1 MLKNEQIINSLTNL
15 IHSTNV
21 FNADCEIIEFML
33 DNAEINIPDKNRY
46 FVNTSTEEITTLIK
60 NIRAEKFRK
69 EIAENKYSEGE
80 EVLAYTGLYDFG
92 HTSTEWNSIISLG
105 IYGIRKRIEKYELLN
120 PKNKSFYSGL
130 IKVYDAILRYMV
142 RASEEATKHGKHEM
156 SEGLKN
162 LTKRAPETLFEALQT
177 SMIYYTMQQMFDGS
191 ILRTLG
197 RLDSILYPFYMK
209 ETKKTA
215 YDLIYDYFAEFDRH
229 EITANIPFALGGT
242 DSNGNSN
249 INELSYLLLDVYAKS
264 QFPNIKLHI
273 LCSKNTP
280 DSILKNAFESIRN
293 GNNSIVFMSDE
304 KVIESL
310 EKLGE
315 DHEDAVDYHVVGCY
329 ECGGNGEITSSC
341 NARVNIPKALEL
353 ALNNGKDI
361 LTDKV
366 IGLETGHVFNSYED
380 LYTAFLKQL
389 RHLCS
394 CAIELTN
401 IWESHYKEIHSAP
414 IYSATYTSSLE
425 NGRDIY
431 TQNGAKYNNSSV
443 NALGLATAV
452 DSLIAIK
459 KIVFENRE
467 KTFDE
472 FVQILKNNWDNEQQ
486 LRLYIKNKLPK
497 FGQNNPFAD
506 NTAKNITKFLANNI
520 NGIPNTRG
528 GVYRLGLFSIDW
540 RWEFGKKT
548 AASAD
553 GRFAGD
559 PISQNTSATFGAD
572 INGITSHL
580 LSVASIDASDTPNG
594 SIVDIDLHS
603 TAVKGDTGLQTL
615 LSTLRTYF
623 SLGGFAVHYNVL
635 DTNILKEAKLNPE
648 KHPNLQVRLCGWN
661 ARFASLTEKEQDEF
675 IKRSEI

>member
-1 MLKNEQIINSLTNL
+1 MKNEQIIKILTTQ
-15 IHSTNV
+15 IHSNHT
-21 FNADCEIIEFML
+21 FKADCKIIEFML

-46 FVNTSTEEITTLIK
+46 FANSDTEEITALIK
-60 NIRAEKFRK
+60 NVRAEKFRN
-69 EIAENKYSEGE
+69 EIAESEFCDGE
-80 EVLAYTGLYDFG
+80 DVLAYTGLYDFG
-92 HTSTEWNSIISLG
+92 HTNAEWNSIITLG
-105 IYGIRKRIEKYELLN
+105 IYGIRKRIEKYALLN
-120 PKNKSFYSGL
+120 PESKSFYSGL
-130 IKVYDAILRYMV
+130 IKVYDAVLRYMIRV
-142 RASEEATKHGKHEM
+142 SEEAGRLGKHEM

-162 LTKRAPETLFEALQT
+162 LTKRAPQTLFEALQT
-177 SMIYYTMQQMFDGS
+177 SMIYYSLQQMFDGT

-197 RLDSILYPFYMK
+197 RLDSLLYPYYIK
-209 ETKKTA
+209 EDKKTA
-215 YDLIYDYFAEFDRH
+215 YNLIYDYFAEFDRL

-242 DSNGNSN
+242 DHNGNSN
-249 INELSYLLLDVYAKS
+249 INMLSYVLLDIYAKS
-264 QFPNIKLHI
+264 QFPNIKLHM

-280 DSILKNAFESIRN
+280 DDIIKNAFESIRN
-293 GNNSIVFMSDE
+293 GNNSIVFLSNE

-315 DHEDAVDYHVVGCY
+315 DHKDAIDYHVVGCY

-353 ALNNGKDI
+353 ALNNGKDM
-361 LTDKV
+361 LTDKM
-366 IGLETGHVFNSYED
+366 IGPETGHIFNTYED
-380 LYTAFLKQL
+380 FYTAFLTQL

-394 CAIELTN
+394 CAIKLTN
-401 IWESHYKEIHSAP
+401 IWESHYKEIHSSP
-414 IYSATYTSSLE
+414 IFSATYTSALE
-425 NGRDIY
+425 KGRDVY
-431 TQNGAKYNNSSV
+431 SQNGAKYNNSSV
-443 NALGLATAV
+443 NALGIATAV

-459 KIVFENRE
+459 KIVFENSE
-467 KTFDE
+467 KTIDE
-472 FVQILKNNWDNEQQ
+472 FARILKNNWRNEES

-497 FGQNNPFAD
+497 FGQNNPDAD

-580 LSVASIDASDTPNG
+580 LSVASIDTSDTPNG
-594 SIVDIDLHS
+594 AIVDIDLHS
-603 TAVKGDTGLQTL
+603 TAARGDAGLQTL

-623 SLGGFAVHYNVL
+623 NLGGFAVHYNIL
-635 DTNILKEAKLNPE
+635 DTTILREAKLNPE
-648 KHPNLQVRLCGWN
+648 KHANLQVRLCGWN
-661 ARFASLTEKEQDEF
+661 ARFLSLSEKEQNEF
-675 IKRSEI
+675 IKRSEV